1 MLIIPAI
8 DIKEGKCVRLK
19 QGVFLQ
25 KTVYS
30 DNPEE
35 VALYFQNLGA
45 KRLHVVDLDGA
56 KTGTSKNRALIREI
70 LSEVQIPIQL
80 GGGIRSFA
88 QVEQWLDLGIE
99 SIIIGTMAVK
109 QPEVVEQ
116 SLEQFGSERLIL
128 AVDARDGKVAI
139 EGWQRDSE
147 VRAVD
152 LVQYFKHAGIERI
165 LYTDISRDGMLSG
178 PNLSAIK
185 EMAVST
191 RLKVT
196 ASGGISSKQ
205 DLIDLEELE
214 SFGVDSVIVGR
225 AFYECR
231 ISPEEV
237 F

>member
-30 DNPEE
+30 EHPEE

-88 QVEQWLDLGIE
+88 QVEQWLNLGIE

-116 SLEQFGSERLIL
+116 SLQQFGSERLIL

>member
-19 QGVFLQ
+19 QGVFIQ

-30 DNPEE
+30 EHPEE

-88 QVEQWLDLGIE
+88 QVEQWLNLGIE

-116 SLEQFGSERLIL
+116 SLQQFGSERLIL